1 MAFCFE
7 VCLGFEVAIDAGS
20 HGWRGLIGIVNMVCW
35 QIHVDRATGA
45 LWVTLFDLL

>member
-1 MAFCFE
+1 VAFCFE